1 MEGKRAEALRLLGVL
16 PGSDR
21 RTIGAAYRRLAREH
35 HPDVSKRSDAAERF
49 AAISAA
55 YQITHVAGDRRRGLG
70 GAPWWI

>member
-21 RTIGAAYRRLAREH
+21 RTIGASYRRLAREN

-49 AAISAA
+49 AA